1 MMKRLLVVAA
11 LLLLPVAAYAEV
23 NFSMAEA
30 NLGAE
35 YGAKFE
41 VAQDGGQRLATG
53 LSADNRQ
60 AVRFWGPT
68 DEYARA
74 QAMVDLRPAN
84 HAKGRAFLVS
94 VARWMVP
101 DSEWGNAERF
111 IDASLKGL
119 KTGEKAKQ
127 KAGGKVI
134 EFERSS
140 DVQAVLKISGGAR

>member
-1 MMKRLLVVAA
+1 MMKRLLVAA
-11 LLLLPVAAYAEV
+11 FLLFPVAAYSAD
-23 NFSMAEA
+23 FSMAEA

-41 VAQDGGQRLATG
+41 VVQDDGQRVATA

-60 AVRFWGPT
+60 SVRFWGPA

-84 HAKGRAFLVS
+84 QAKGRAFLVS

>member
-11 LLLLPVAAYAEV
+11 LLLLPVAAYAAD
-23 NFSMAEA
+23 FSMTEA

-41 VAQDGGQRLATG
+41 VAQDGGQRVATG
-53 LSADNRQ
+53 LSADYRQ
-60 AVRFWGPT
+60 SVRLWGPA

-84 HAKGRAFLVS
+84 QAKGRAFLVS

-111 IDASLKGL
+111 IDANLKAL

-127 KAGGKVI
+127 KVGGKVI

-140 DVQAVLKISGGAR
+140 DVQAVLKISGAAR